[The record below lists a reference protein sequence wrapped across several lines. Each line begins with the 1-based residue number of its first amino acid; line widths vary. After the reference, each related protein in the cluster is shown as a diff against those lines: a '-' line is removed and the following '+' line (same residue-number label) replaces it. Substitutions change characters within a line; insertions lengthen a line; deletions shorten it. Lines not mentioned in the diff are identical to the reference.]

1 MRMELI
7 QPFINAA
14 DAVLAETLQ
23 SPTKIGDLTMEQEI
37 YRRKG
42 LAALIVIKGEIEG
55 RVIFDLD
62 PAVAVRVASYLAGAE
77 VQESEQIVSE
87 TVCEVANMVIGN
99 SVTLLN
105 DQGFRFKVFPPE
117 IHTSEEGL
125 AGSRDTEAMVLC
137 FETQVG
143 NVYMNIAMRYQRRR
157 RRERSVAPAIF

>member
-55 RVIFDLD
+55 RVILDLD
-62 PAVAVRVASYLAGAE
+62 PAVAVKVAGSLPGPE
-77 VQESEQIVSE
+77 VQESEQIVSD
-87 TVCEVANMVIGN
+87 TASNAPNYATANSI
-99 SVTLLN
+99 TL
-105 DQGFRFKVFPPE
+105 P
-117 IHTSEEGL
+117 T
-125 AGSRDTEAMVLC
+125 
-137 FETQVG
+137 
-143 NVYMNIAMRYQRRR
+143 
-157 RRERSVAPAIF
+157 